1 MRPVSKRCVLMAEA
15 PNRVSS
21 CCVATNI
28 RNCGSWFREKYF
40 QKLLEETPR
49 WPHHEDVSMMA

>member
-1 MRPVSKRCVLMAEA
+1 MAEA

-49 WPHHEDVSMMA
+49 WPHHEGVGMMA